1 MSWYE
6 WLTFIA
12 FLVCILS
19 CLYHTITLIRL
30 GNPPEYARKSGHI
43 GKAVRYAFTGA
54 MSPKVK
60 ESAYLHMPTYAA
72 GILYHLGT
80 FIAIFFFF
88 LIPFQPELPGYI
100 IYGIAALLISSGLS
114 GIGILFKRIVNRE
127 LRSLSNPDDFISNL
141 LVDLFHFSTALVLIQ
156 PGSEALYYLTTA
168 LLLLYFPLGKL
179 KHAVYFFAARYHLG
193 FFYGWRNVWPPKTIK
208 K

>member
-6 WLTFIA
+6 WLAVIA

-19 CLYHTITLIRL
+19 CIYHTYTLIRL
-30 GNPPEYARKSGHI
+30 GNPPEYARRSGHI
-43 GKAVRYAFTGA
+43 GKAVRYSFIGA

-60 ESAYLHMPTYAA
+60 ESAYLHMPTYTA

-80 FIAIFFFF
+80 FIAILFFF
-88 LIPFQPELPGYI
+88 LIPFQLALPGYI
-100 IYGIAALLISSGLS
+100 TYGMATLLILSGLS
-114 GIGILFKRIVNRE
+114 GIGILLKRIFNHE

-141 LVDLFHFSTALVLIQ
+141 LVDLFQFSTALILLQ
-156 PGSEALYYLTTA
+156 PGNDLLYYLTAA
-168 LLLLYFPLGKL
+168 LLLFYFPLGKL